1 MSINRRFSG
10 GLIIILAIVLVVLPV
25 GVSLTR
31 LDLALP
37 WQSGLNQVLLVGRVA
52 VLLLFAS
59 YFWSA
64 EEDDG

>member
-10 GLIIILAIVLVVLPV
+10 GLVIILAVVLVVLPV
-25 GVSLTR
+25 AASLTR

-37 WQSGLNQVLLVGRVA
+37 WQSSLNQVLLVGRVA

-64 EEDDG
+64 DEDDG